1 MDEPGARLSRPSGT
15 PFAGVAAGLARSSG
29 TDAWLWRVG
38 FVVLALFH
46 GLGLVLYLL
55 GYVLMPADDEE
66 RSLGQRLVEGPDRHV
81 SGGQALALV
90 LLAIA
95 TFDLV
100 EGPDSGLGVVLV
112 LLLGLL
118 WWQHRHPT
126 AGTPTPDLAS
136 APPPDP
142 AVPLAP
148 PPPVGPLAVPPP
160 SSLVPGPGR
169 RATRRRDPPVASP
182 WTGAVLSTAL
192 LVAGVLLTL
201 GAADLVSVP
210 AAVVLAAAL
219 GVVGLGLVVA
229 SFRGSAPGLVV
240 VAVLLAVALGL
251 ATGLRPVV
259 TDGVG
264 DRTWRPGDSA
274 GYRLGVGNATL
285 DLASLDRADSAAV
298 DARVEVGHLVVL
310 VPADLHVV
318 VDAEVRLGQLD
329 LFDARLEGHDLA
341 RTVETG
347 PADEPLVSLH
357 VDVRLGQLEVRRG

>member
-1 MDEPGARLSRPSGT
+1 MTEPGPRLSRPSGA
-15 PFAGVAAGLARSSG
+15 PFAGVAAGLARSTG
-29 TDAWLWRVG
+29 TDPWLWRVG

-55 GYVLMPADDEE
+55 AYVLVPADDED
-66 RSLGQRLVEGPDRHV
+66 RSLAQRLVEGPDRHV

-126 AGTPTPDLAS
+126 PGTPVPPVAPDGAAG
-136 APPPDP
+136 AP
-142 AVPLAP
+142 ATAPLA
-148 PPPVGPLAVPPP
+148 LPPP
-160 SSLVPGPGR
+160 SAFVPR
-169 RATRRRDPPVASP
+169 SRVQPVPSP
-182 WTGAVLSTAL
+182 WTGAVLSAAL
-192 LVAGVLLTL
+192 LVSGVLITL
-201 GAADLVSVP
+201 GAAEVVSVP
-210 AAVVLAAAL
+210 AQVVIAAAL
-219 GVVGLGLVVA
+219 GVVGLGLVA
-229 SFRGSAPGLVV
+229 GSFRGSAPGLVV
-240 VAVLLAVALGL
+240 IAVLLGLALGL

-264 DRTWRPGDSA
+264 DRTWRPSDSA

-285 DLASLDRADSAAV
+285 DLRDLDRDEGATV

-310 VPADLHVV
+310 VPDDVHVV

-329 LFDARLEGHDLA
+329 VFDARLEGHDLV
-341 RTVETG
+341 RTVEEG
-347 PADEPLVSLH
+347 PSDGPLVTLH
-357 VDVRLGQLEVRRG
+357 ADVRLGQLEVRRG